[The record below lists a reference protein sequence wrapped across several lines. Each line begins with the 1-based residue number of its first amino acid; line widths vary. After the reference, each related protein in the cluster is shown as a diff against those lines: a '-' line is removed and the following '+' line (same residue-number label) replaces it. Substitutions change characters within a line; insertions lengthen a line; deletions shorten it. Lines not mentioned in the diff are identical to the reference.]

1 MTPSH
6 RSHRPELHLSLI
18 DKRER
23 RRNPS
28 HALRI
33 FFRIHLRFIGRAIA
47 RWPLF
52 PRKWRVSV
60 SFQQPLSPTGDV
72 SAFGGTDYRAQP
84 PPSAADPDDQLIE
97 LAGRGD
103 VDAFGK
109 LVDRH
114 SGRLYRIAFRLLC
127 DAQEAEDAVQDCF
140 TRLWQNA
147 PLWEQRG
154 GGLLTWL
161 QRVTVN
167 LCLDR
172 LRRFRVIADGEVPE
186 IEDDAPGPERQLAIR
201 RLERLIEE
209 ALGALPHRHRAAL
222 VLCYLEG
229 LSNLLAAEMLGLNLK
244 AMESLLFRARRSLR
258 EQLERMDVA
267 AEDLELLA

>member
-1 MTPSH
+1 M
-6 RSHRPELHLSLI
+6 
-18 DKRER
+18 
-23 RRNPS
+23 
-28 HALRI
+28 
-33 FFRIHLRFIGRAIA
+33 
-47 RWPLF
+47 
-52 PRKWRVSV
+52 
-60 SFQQPLSPTGDV
+60 SFQQSLTPTADLSVFAGQDRGIEP
-72 SAFGGTDYRAQP
+72 
-84 PPSAADPDDQLIE
+84 AAAVAPDDALMARI
-97 LAGRGD
+97 GGGD
-103 VDAFGK
+103 VDAFAE
-109 LVDRH
+109 LVEQY
-114 SGRLYRIAFRLLC
+114 SGRLYRVAYRLLY

-147 PLWEQRG
+147 PQWQPRG

-172 LRRFRVIADGEVPE
+172 LRRFRIVPDSDMPDV
-186 IEDDAPGPERQLAIR
+186 EDPSPSPERQLAIR
-201 RLERLIEE
+201 GLEHVIET

-229 LSNLLAAEMLGLNLK
+229 LSNLLAAEMLGLHLK

-258 EQLERMDVA
+258 EELEKMGVA